1 MKFTTVSALLAL
13 APPALADWHFA
24 KNKEIKYT
32 SVEGFFMQDDLATN
46 PTGFDYV
53 RSHLSRMRSHT
64 NEPDPMEL
72 WSLEPYLSH

>member
-1 MKFTTVSALLAL
+1 MKLITVSALLAL
-13 APPALADWHFA
+13 TPSAFADWHFA

-53 RSHLSRMRSHT
+53 RPHLS
-64 NEPDPMEL
+64 
-72 WSLEPYLSH
+72 SLD